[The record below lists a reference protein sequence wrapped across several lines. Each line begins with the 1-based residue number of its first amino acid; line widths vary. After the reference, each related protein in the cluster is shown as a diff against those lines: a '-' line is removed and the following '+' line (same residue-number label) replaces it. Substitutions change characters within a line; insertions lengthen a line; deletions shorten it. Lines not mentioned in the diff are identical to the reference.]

1 MVCEIVNK
9 PSVILLQN
17 AFPTLEKYIDH
28 PHTENGAP
36 VRVPDNLKKEI
47 LANFNSLL
55 AMKKRGRNLFFTD
68 IDKIKEI
75 MLNELE
81 NQK

>member
-1 MVCEIVNK
+1 MISEIVNK
-9 PSVILLQN
+9 PSVILIQN

-47 LANFNSLL
+47 LTNFNSLL
-55 AMKKRGRNLFFTD
+55 AMKKKGINLFFPD
-68 IDKIKEI
+68 IDRLKAI
-75 MLNELE
+75 MLEEL
-81 NQK
+81 NKK